1 MQYIENFLIRNNK
14 EARKMG
20 GFITW
25 TTKEEMKLGGGGGL
39 TIDLKGHHICQGV
52 TDFVRRWGRDVI
64 GQQIEVFIA
73 FQGSTQSH
81 LHVND

>member
-1 MQYIENFLIRNNK
+1 MQGRWGIYYLDHWERDEI
-14 EARKMG
+14 
-20 GFITW
+20 
-25 TTKEEMKLGGGGGL
+25 GGGGL

-52 TDFVRRWGRDVI
+52 SDFVRRWGRDVI

-81 LHVND
+81 LHVNDWTV

>member
-1 MQYIENFLIRNNK
+1 
-14 EARKMG
+14 
-20 GFITW
+20 
-25 TTKEEMKLGGGGGL
+25 MKLVGGGGRL

-52 TDFVRRWGRDVI
+52 SDFVRRWGRDVI